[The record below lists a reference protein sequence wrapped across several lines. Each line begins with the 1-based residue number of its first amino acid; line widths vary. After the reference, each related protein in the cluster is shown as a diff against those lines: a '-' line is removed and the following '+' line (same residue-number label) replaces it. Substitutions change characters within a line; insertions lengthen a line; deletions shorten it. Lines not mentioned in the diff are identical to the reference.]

1 MNKKS
6 YKNGFATK
14 ILAMSI
20 VQFALLATILN
31 VAAGTSLRSGMQSE
45 SVKGLESI
53 ARIVHAAYNN
63 LDDGD
68 YSLNENNELSKG
80 NYNIAEN
87 NDLLKEYSKESSSDI
102 TFFYGDTRVSTTIMN
117 DDGSAIIGTKASDK
131 VVKEVLEK
139 GNTYTDYSIVI
150 NEKPYYA
157 YYMPLKNSDGSIIG
171 MLFVG
176 KVSSNIDQYI
186 SSRVNTV
193 ITVAI
198 VLIIVFSII
207 SFFVVKLLV
216 RGIVVLERV
225 LKKLE
230 RGEFNVEIEDKWM
243 KSKDEIGA
251 IARALN
257 SVIIRLR
264 NVLGILSQAS
274 DTLLQ
279 EGRELESLS
288 AQSNATSA
296 DICTAIDEISK
307 GAITQAADTE
317 RATENILDMGELIE
331 AITKDIQG
339 LTAITDSVL
348 KLENEA
354 NDNMNQLSDSNG
366 KSTENIKR
374 IADNINKTDESVQ
387 KINQALQLITNIAQ
401 ETNLLALNASIEAAR
416 AGEAGRGFSVVA
428 TNIKMLAE
436 ESTES
441 AKKIDELLKM
451 LSKDS
456 STSIQLMQE
465 VLSDVEEQVVKMDD
479 TKHKIVLVNDGIQ
492 HCNENA
498 ESVSNEA
505 DKCNDARVV
514 VMDTIQNLSAL
525 SEENVAA
532 VEETTASMEELSAT
546 IQIVSEASN
555 KMQEIAIQLN
565 DEVKFFKLS

>member
-1 MNKKS
+1 MS
-6 YKNGFATK
+6 VIQFLLFACV
-14 ILAMSI
+14 LI
-20 VQFALLATILN
+20 V
-31 VAAGTSLRSGMQSE
+31 VAATSLRSGMQSE
-45 SVKGLESI
+45 NVKGLESI
-53 ARIVHAAYNN
+53 ARTVGVAYNN
-63 LDDGD
+63 LDSGD
-68 YSLNENNELSKG
+68 YSLDENNELLKG

-87 NDLLKEYSKESSSDI
+87 NDLLKEYSKESDSDI
-102 TFFYGDTRVSTTIMN
+102 TFFYGDTRVSTTIVN

-150 NEKPYYA
+150 NGKPYYA

-176 KVSSNIDQYI
+176 KVSSNIDQFI
-186 SSRVNTV
+186 NSKVNT
-193 ITVAI
+193 IIMFAI
-198 VLIIVFSII
+198 AMIIVFSII
-207 SFFVVKLLV
+207 SFLVVKLLV
-216 RGIVVLERV
+216 RGIVVLEGI
-225 LKKLE
+225 LNKLE
-230 RGEFNVEIEDKWM
+230 HGEFNVEIEDRWM
-243 KSKDEIGA
+243 KSKDEVGA

-257 SVIIRLR
+257 NVIVRLR
-264 NVLGILSQAS
+264 NVLGILSQVS

-279 EGRELESLS
+279 EGRELEGLS
-288 AQSNATSA
+288 AQSTATSA

-339 LTAITDSVL
+339 LTAITDSVF

-354 NDNMNQLSDSNG
+354 NDNMNQLSDSNS

-387 KINQALQLITNIAQ
+387 KITQALQLITNIAQ

-451 LSKDS
+451 LSMDS
-456 STSIQLMQE
+456 STSIQLMDE
-465 VLSDVEEQVVKMDD
+465 VLKDVEEQVEKMDD
-479 TKHKIVLVNDGIQ
+479 TKQKIALVNDGIQ

-498 ESVSNEA
+498 ESVSDEA
-505 DKCNDARVV
+505 DKCNAARVV

-555 KMQEIAIQLN
+555 KMQEIAVQLN